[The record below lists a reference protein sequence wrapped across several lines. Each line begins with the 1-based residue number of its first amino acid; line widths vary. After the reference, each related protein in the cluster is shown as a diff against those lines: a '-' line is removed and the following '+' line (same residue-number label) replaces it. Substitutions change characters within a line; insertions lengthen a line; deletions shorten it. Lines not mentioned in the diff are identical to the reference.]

1 MRLDELDLDETN
13 STYSATYWDE
23 ITDTWKQFLYRG
35 KYRYFWPDALGEVLD
50 QLNQDTAH
58 GQYRI
63 YRHDTTR
70 ER

>member
-1 MRLDELDLDETN
+1 MKLEELDLDETN

-23 ITDTWKQFLYRG
+23 ISHQWKTYLFRG

-50 QLNQDTAH
+50 ILNKNSAQ